1 MSMFKH
7 LINKISLTFKAF
19 IREVPLY
26 QYYKSKQ
33 IDKCFSDEQDYY
45 KLSYKNKDLISHDL
59 NIRLAFNRIRKKIV
73 SDTLNIM
80 LYIPRESGWEF
91 FNLPP
96 QLELIANT
104 SVCTFDNLNSQEDF
118 FSFLSKKT
126 KKNCT
131 NIFIT
136 DLSVE
141 QYLDKKNV
149 IKINNKNIITIFMN
163 LDDTIKFNQKNS
175 LGDYIGPRNNSSEVD
190 LYLTSS
196 KSSIKKYVSEVG
208 RAIFMPEGA
217 NPNIFK
223 PLNVNKYKYDVVFI
237 GQIYGFRKRLIKKL
251 IAAGID
257 VAVFGHGSTN
267 GVPSNKE
274 MNEIWNKSKVILGH
288 GGIGYSWNTRELK
301 GRDFEVI
308 SSGGC
313 YITTYHPELNE
324 IFKEGEQMI
333 FYDDISECIFKI
345 KTLLDDINEINKI
358 KEGARLVRHE
368 HTWEGHF
375 RKVFT
380 ELGLLK

>member
-1 MSMFKH
+1 MFKN
-7 LINKISLTFKAF
+7 LMNQISLTFKKF
-19 IREVPLY
+19 VREAPLY

-136 DLSVE
+136 DISVE

-196 KSSIKKYVSEVG
+196 KSSIKKYVSEAG

-345 KTLLDDINEINKI
+345 KALLDDINEINKI